1 MIRSLLACLRES
13 GGGTACIVRRAGSI
27 RGAWNIRRACLALT
41 FVLMLCSPAFAT
53 YSIVARDPE
62 TGEIGGAV
70 QSHWFKVADV
80 IWIEPG
86 VGAVAT
92 QSLVDFTY
100 GPAGLELLRLGRPA
114 DKALE
119 GLIASDAAPEV
130 RQVAILSLDG
140 EIAAHTG
147 TKCIDHAGHVIG
159 ANYSVQANLMMKS
172 TVPAAM
178 ARAFE
183 RAEGDLAERLMAAL
197 EAAQAEGGDIRGQQS
212 AALFVAGP
220 KNTGRGWAD
229 FPFDLRV
236 DDHAEPVKELR
247 RLLQTARA
255 YSAMNEGDLAI
266 EAKDFKRAE
275 EEYGRAAK
283 LAPRNAEVLF
293 WHGVA
298 LVNAGRVDEALPLFA
313 KTYSIDK
320 NWRQLPARLV
330 KAELLPDDP
339 EILKQIE
346 TGKASKKR

>member
-1 MIRSLLACLRES
+1 MNRDAL
-13 GGGTACIVRRAGSI
+13 RAGACACAALSI
-27 RGAWNIRRACLALT
+27 SLFLQ
-41 FVLMLCSPAFAT
+41 SSAFAT
-53 YSIVARDPE
+53 YSILARDPK

-100 GPAGLELLRLGRPA
+100 GPGGLELLRLGRPA

-119 GLIASDAAPEV
+119 GLLASDAASEV
-130 RQVAILSLDG
+130 RQVAILDG
-140 EIAAHTG
+140 DGHIATHTG
-147 TKCIDHAGHVIG
+147 SKCIDHAGHLTG
-159 ANYSVQANLMMKS
+159 ENYSVQANLMMND

-183 RAEGDLAERLMAAL
+183 KTEGDLAEKLMAAL

-220 KNTGRGWAD
+220 ENTGRHWAD
-229 FPFDLRV
+229 FTFDLRV
-236 DDHAEPVKELR
+236 DDHAQPVKELR
-247 RLLQTARA
+247 RLLQVARA
-255 YSAMNEGDLAI
+255 YAAMNEGDLAI
-266 EAKDFKRAE
+266 EKKDFQRAE

-283 LAPRNAEVLF
+283 LAPRNAEILF

-298 LVNAGRVDEALPLFA
+298 LVNAGRLEEALPIFA
-313 KTYSIDK
+313 KTYSLDG
-320 NWRQLPARLV
+320 NWRKLPARLV
-330 KAELLPDDP
+330 KADLLPDDP
-339 EILKQIE
+339 QILKQIE
-346 TGKASKKR
+346 AGKAARKR

>member
-1 MIRSLLACLRES
+1 MNRTLHRVLGVHCGAS
-13 GGGTACIVRRAGSI
+13 GAILSFA
-27 RGAWNIRRACLALT
+27 ALVL
-41 FVLMLCSPAFAT
+41 VLMFASPAAAT

-100 GPAGLELLRLGRPA
+100 GPGGLELLRLGRSA
-114 DKALE
+114 EKALE
-119 GLIASDAAPEV
+119 GLIASDAASQV
-130 RQVAILSLDG
+130 RQVAILDYDG
-140 EIAAHTG
+140 GIVAHTG
-147 TKCIDHAGHVIG
+147 TKCIDHAGHAVG
-159 ANYSVQANLMMKS
+159 RDYSVQANLMMKD

-183 RAEGDLAERLMAAL
+183 STTGDLAEKLMAAL

-220 KNTGRGWAD
+220 KNTGRSWAD
-229 FPFDLRV
+229 FTFDLRV
-236 DDHAEPVKELR
+236 DDHAQPVKELR

-266 EAKDFKRAE
+266 EEKDFARAE

-283 LAPRNAEVLF
+283 LAPRNPEVLF

-313 KTYSIDK
+313 KTYSIDS
-320 NWRQLPARLV
+320 NWRKLPARLV
-330 KAELLPDDP
+330 KSELLPDDP
-339 EILKQIE
+339 AILKQIE
-346 TGKASKKR
+346 NGKAAKKKR

>member
-1 MIRSLLACLRES
+1 MNRSLRAASACAALLFALLP
-13 GGGTACIVRRAGSI
+13 GTP
-27 RGAWNIRRACLALT
+27 
-41 FVLMLCSPAFAT
+41 VLAT
-53 YSIVARDPE
+53 YSIIARDPD

-70 QSHWFKVADV
+70 QSHWFKVGDV

-100 GPAGLELLRLGRPA
+100 GPAGLELLRLGRSA
-114 DKALE
+114 EKALE
-119 GLIASDAAPEV
+119 GLIASDEASEV
-130 RQVAILSLDG
+130 RQVAILDG
-140 EIAAHTG
+140 DGNIAAHTG
-147 TKCIDHAGHVIG
+147 KKCIDHAGHVTG
-159 ANYSVQANLMMKS
+159 ENYSVQANLMMKD

-183 RAEGDLAERLMAAL
+183 KASGDLAERLMAAL

-220 KNTGRGWAD
+220 KNTGRHWAD
-229 FPFDLRV
+229 FRFDLRV
-236 DDHAEPVKELR
+236 DDNAQPVKELR

-255 YSAMNEGDLAI
+255 YDAMNEGDLAI
-266 EAKDFKRAE
+266 EKKDFERAE
-275 EEYGRAAK
+275 EEYGEAAK

-293 WHGVA
+293 WHAVA
-298 LVNAGRVDEALPLFA
+298 LVNAGRVEDALPLFA

-339 EILKQIE
+339 AILKQIE
-346 TGKASKKR
+346 SGKAAKKR